1 MSERTTT
8 VWKRFLLVLKVVEVR
23 LRFIVILVAVG
34 LFIGYWDTVENYWS
48 KWTRPRVAAVHELR
62 EDQEFFCP
70 MHPNVVRNTYEP
82 NGDVPK
88 CPICGMP
95 LSIRE
100 KGGKEALPPGV
111 TGRVQLTP
119 ERIRQAGV
127 KTIPVARRPVTRR
140 VTTVGYV
147 SFDESR
153 LTRVVARVSGYVE
166 KLYVNKTYSVVREG
180 EPLAEIYSPQLYST
194 AQELLIALGSS
205 VSSDLAPVA
214 RDRLRL
220 FGVSDA
226 EIDEIA
232 RSRAARPRLVIRS
245 PRSGYVIAKKIEV
258 GSSVEPGMTLLDVAD
273 LSAVWIEADVFEKN
287 VSLLKP
293 GQTIEATVE
302 ALPNITFNG
311 RVALI
316 YPELQTATRT
326 NRVRFELDNPGGA
339 LRPGMFATVRIDTA
353 LEAVSSSRTEL
364 PVVPERAVVDTGVKK
379 IVYVEREPGLFEG
392 VQVELGPRVQ
402 IDENSRAVDYYP
414 VLKGLEPGQRIADA
428 GSFLIDAETRLN
440 PAAASTY
447 FGASGP
453 QGGRDESS
461 GGRQDRQL
469 ALGQRACPITGAKLG
484 SMGVPYKVVLKGQ
497 PVLLCCPGC
506 EGKAKDAPDETLEK
520 VARLKSGKSP

>member
-1 MSERTTT
+1 
-8 VWKRFLLVLKVVEVR
+8 
-23 LRFIVILVAVG
+23 
-34 LFIGYWDTVENYWS
+34 
-48 KWTRPRVAAVHELR
+48 
-62 EDQEFFCP
+62 
-70 MHPNVVRNTYEP
+70 
-82 NGDVPK
+82 
-88 CPICGMP
+88 
-95 LSIRE
+95 
-100 KGGKEALPPGV
+100 
-111 TGRVQLTP
+111 
-119 ERIRQAGV
+119 
-127 KTIPVARRPVTRR
+127 
-140 VTTVGYV
+140 V

-180 EPLAEIYSPQLYST
+180 ESLAEIYSPQLYST
-194 AQELLIALGSS
+194 AQELLIALGSQ

-447 FGASGP
+447 FGASGGP

-461 GGRQDRQL
+461 GGRQPERRPDAPAEKTDVGAKAGAPTAEETANIAQLPEEDRQL